1 MLFLNPEQVIKSAGI
16 SHGMQVADFGSGAGF
31 YSIPLARAV
40 GPGGKVYAL
49 DAQKEML
56 ELVRSK
62 ARTARLLNISTMIA
76 DLERPR
82 GSNLAED
89 AIDFAIISN
98 ILFQAE
104 DKPGLLKEAF
114 RILKPGGGVVLV
126 EWSTLNRGAGPK
138 PEMIV
143 PREKAEK
150 MLADAG
156 FKREKEFYAG
166 ENHYG
171 LLYRKP

>member
-1 MLFLNPEQVIKSAGI
+1 
-16 SHGMQVADFGSGAGF
+16 MQVADFGCGAGF

-40 GPGGKVYAL
+40 GSAGKVYAL

-62 ARTARLLNISTMIA
+62 ARVQRLLNIATVIA

-82 GSNLAED
+82 GSNLAEG
-89 AIDFAIISN
+89 AIDFVIISN
-98 ILFQAE
+98 ILHQAD
-104 DKPGLLKEAF
+104 DKSALLKEAS
-114 RILKPGGGVVLV
+114 RILKTGGMAVVV

-138 PEMIV
+138 TEMVV
-143 PREKAEK
+143 PKDAAEK
-150 MLADAG
+150 LLESAG
-156 FKREKEFYAG
+156 LKRVKEFYAG

-171 LLYRKP
+171 LLYEKP